1 MTKEMKPTVHL
12 KTATEWTRLIMRV
25 PDDQVGGILPAH
37 RKKFVDLAEQIG
49 ARNPLP

>member
-1 MTKEMKPTVHL
+1 MKPTGHL
-12 KTATEWTRLIMRV
+12 KTASEWTRLIMRV
-25 PDDQVGGILPAH
+25 PDDQVGDILPAH